1 MHYVEIDELCHK
13 LENESLHED
22 DVDKV
27 LNILDLLKTVTI
39 IRDVQFKQG
48 SQEVICLGVESID
61 TNKKLNFLH
70 KGYGETEDLALADLV
85 KRLIDDGGVL
95 FCLD

>member
-1 MHYVEIDELCHK
+1 MDTVDEGNNPC
-13 LENESLHED
+13 
-22 DVDKV
+22 
-27 LNILDLLKTVTI
+27 
-39 IRDVQFKQG
+39 
-48 SQEVICLGVESID
+48 

-70 KGYGETEDLALADLV
+70 KGYGETEDLALTDLV